1 MSASLFFSLP
11 FFQKQKNKNCLEN
24 KSESSM
30 KVRETNKQTNLL
42 YLCRKCKPTLW
53 CLCVE
58 QLANIYIYILF
69 VMGSCNLIL
78 LFIIFFS
85 WFFLGFSEYNLW
97 MTSCLWI
104 PTKLNQ
110 TKASGFSAMT
120 TGPIALQSPSWH
132 YWGMHEL
139 CFGFFIII
147 LKINLLLVTKIK
159 KFISESCYFYCLNN
173 ICANKSRS
181 WRVT

>member
-11 FFQKQKNKNCLEN
+11 FFQKQTTKNCLEN

-78 LFIIFFS
+78 LFIIFF
-85 WFFLGFSEYNLW
+85 FLIF
-97 MTSCLWI
+97 
-104 PTKLNQ
+104 
-110 TKASGFSAMT
+110 
-120 TGPIALQSPSWH
+120 
-132 YWGMHEL
+132 
-139 CFGFFIII
+139 FGFQWVQFMDDFMSLDTNKTKPDKGLRFQCNDNGPHCFAEPIMT
-147 LKINLLLVTKIK
+147 LLRDAWIM
-159 KFISESCYFYCLNN
+159 FRIFHNYSQN
-173 ICANKSRS
+173 
-181 WRVT
+181 

>member
-1 MSASLFFSLP
+1 
-11 FFQKQKNKNCLEN
+11 
-24 KSESSM
+24 
-30 KVRETNKQTNLL
+30 
-42 YLCRKCKPTLW
+42 
-53 CLCVE
+53 
-58 QLANIYIYILF
+58 
-69 VMGSCNLIL
+69 
-78 LFIIFFS
+78 
-85 WFFLGFSEYNLW
+85 

-173 ICANKSRS
+173 IVQTKAEAGVSHKNKRRIKKKKGSLTNMTEVVDVINSCNNNQPLFKQIWFPLVEKLTSIIQGKYILARFVFRILHLTKS
-181 WRVT
+181 SLS